1 VADRSKSYDGVT
13 TKRHRFRLLT
23 PSFEW
28 ETRVEEDPEF
38 DFETDVDQAPE
49 FATAT
54 DVDEAPGFETE
65 ARV

>member
-28 ETRVEEDPEF
+28 ETGIVEDPEF
-38 DFETDVDQAPE
+38 DFETDVEKAPE
-49 FATAT
+49 FETET
-54 DVDEAPGFETE
+54 DVDEAPGFEAA